1 MYDIEYDEH
10 LKCYCL
16 HYRGE
21 VICLHSKSLRS
32 ADAEAEHIMAV
43 WDNETVD
50 N

>member
-1 MYDIEYDEH
+1 MYDIEYDSI
-10 LKCYCL
+10 LGCYCL

-21 VICLHSKSLRS
+21 VICLQSRTLRA
-32 ADAEAEHIMAV
+32 ADTEAEHIMAV